1 MRRAASRLSGGRR
14 PRRPGARIARVLRA
28 TQLLIAVILRR
39 SPRDGRRIP
48 ALPLVAPLARTA
60 KFARARRAASCL
72 FGGPASPPATCSHRP
87 RSPCDATLDRCHPS
101 SVAALP
107 LVAPLARTATFARMR
122 RAASQGGST
131 GLQAGECKKNESG
144 ALAPAYFVY
153 TDLVALTTI
162 SAAPGNFSIAIIA
175 VRAMPGNSSIFLNR
189 RAFRN
194 APSNAA

>member
-131 GLQAGECKKNESG
+131 GLQAGEKTFVRWGFSPGFPPRKTPYLLRSHSSRA
-144 ALAPAYFVY
+144 ALLKSSFI
-153 TDLVALTTI
+153 TTH
-162 SAAPGNFSIAIIA
+162 
-175 VRAMPGNSSIFLNR
+175 
-189 RAFRN
+189 
-194 APSNAA
+194 